1 MRHFTN
7 VRLNKNRSRGWPV
20 LFPWMCI
27 YCLKVKPMNFLVLI
41 KGKKLGRSWWIAI
54 NIDTFAVE
62 KHLLDRNPAANLF
75 LETLRIQIY

>member
-1 MRHFTN
+1 
-7 VRLNKNRSRGWPV
+7 
-20 LFPWMCI
+20 
-27 YCLKVKPMNFLVLI
+27 MNFLVLI